1 MELWVGA
8 LNLGFLYAFMTMGVF
23 ITFRIHDFPD
33 ITVDGSF
40 TSGAA
45 ATAVLI
51 AAGFNPPAA
60 LLAGMLIG
68 MAAGA
73 VTAWIHARLDINGLL
88 AGILVMTG
96 LYSVNLHVMGRSNIP
111 LLNQATL
118 FTWMQKIN
126 PGMHAEIWISC
137 VLCVILAVFWL
148 GMSLF
153 FRTDLGLSM
162 RATGNNPVM
171 AAANGVNVNRMKIFG
186 IALANG
192 FVGLSGGLVA
202 QYQGFAD
209 IGMGIG
215 SVVIG
220 LASVIIGESIL
231 RKPSIH
237 VKVIGVIIGSVVF
250 RWMIAFALYV
260 GMNPIDLKLLTA
272 GFVLATL
279 VISGAVGKPES
290 AKMTWA
296 ERFKAAIS
304 HNRMMIAVGGIVILA
319 ISIPGIRALLTHR
332 PDAGKIHRIGIV
344 QIVDHSMLNVT
355 RDAFLEEMNR
365 IGYQSGK
372 NCLFQV
378 ENANG
383 DMSSVNTILDK
394 FLADRM
400 DVIVP
405 ISTGCTQAAM
415 HKIKDQPIVFAT
427 VANPFIIDAGRSD
440 TDHLPNVTGVYG
452 SVPMDKVLEMVRQ
465 VRKGKIRIG
474 SIWDAGQVNSVYNV
488 EQLKQVVQQ
497 DADVVFV
504 GATVTGSSEVFQAA
518 QSLAQQQID
527 MFVLAP
533 DNIVYSA
540 LDSVIKV
547 SESKKIPMVIT
558 DVERLSDGAL
568 CALGYDYATSGIQAA
583 HLVDRILKGESP
595 GSIPFEKYSRL
606 TIGVNLR
613 AARQMGIAIPSE
625 LLDRTTVIIA
635 EDGKVVQKKELI
647 HKAVQAKRLAL
658 FQFGDNELMNQAA
671 HGVLDELKVQGVME
685 TYPLRIDRKNA
696 QNEFYMAQSIAQ
708 EIVSQN
714 YDYIVTL
721 STPALQVTAQVN
733 KLIPH
738 IFGAVTDPY
747 RMGIAKTQQDHIPN
761 ITGVATFQPVEKTI
775 QVMRE
780 IFPRARRIGIVWNP
794 AEACSEACTYK
805 ARDEVGKQGFE
816 LVEVNVSS
824 TSEVMDAVRSLL
836 TRGVDL
842 FLTSGDNTVN
852 MAFNS
857 VAALL
862 RERRIPYFSNSFSDV
877 ERGGFIAVGA
887 DYEEVGRE
895 TARMAARVIS
905 GEDVGRIPIN
915 NYLPE
920 KMYVNRMLAKE
931 YGMELPEAFLNRA
944 AKIR

>member
-51 AAGFNPPAA
+51 AAGFNPLAA

-118 FTWMQKIN
+118 FTWIQKTN

-137 VLCVILAVFWL
+137 ILCAILAVFWL

-171 AAANGVNVNRMKIFG
+171 AAANGINVNRMKIFG

-635 EDGKVVQKKELI
+635 EDGKVVQKKELT

>member
-45 ATAVLI
+45 ATAVMI
-51 AAGFNPPAA
+51 AAGFNPLAA
-60 LLAGMLIG
+60 LMAGMLIG

-73 VTAWIHARLDINGLL
+73 ITAWIHARLNINGLL

-111 LLNQATL
+111 LLNQTTL
-118 FTWMQKIN
+118 FTWIQKTN
-126 PGMHAEIWISC
+126 PGLHSEVWISC
-137 VLCVILAVFWL
+137 VLCAILAVFWL
-148 GMSLF
+148 AVSLF
-153 FRTDLGLSM
+153 FKTDLGLSM

-171 AAANGVNVNRMKIFG
+171 AAANGINVHRMKILG

-231 RKPSIH
+231 RKRSIY
-237 VKVIGVIIGSVVF
+237 VKILSVIIGSVLF
-250 RWMIAFALYV
+250 RWMIAFALFV

-279 VISGAVGKPES
+279 VISGVVGNAESRKMNPVGRFKTVFYRNRWGLAVG
-290 AKMTWA
+290 
-296 ERFKAAIS
+296 AALILV
-304 HNRMMIAVGGIVILA
+304 VGFQ
-319 ISIPGIRALLTHR
+319 GIRPFLSDRLGS
-332 PDAGKIHRIGIV
+332 GKIHKIGVV
-344 QIVDHSMLNVT
+344 QLVDHGILNIT
-355 RDAFLEEMNR
+355 RDAFIGEMAR

-372 NCLFQV
+372 NCLFEV

-394 FLADRM
+394 FISDRV

-405 ISTGCTQAAM
+405 ISTGCTQAAIN
-415 HKIKDQPIVFAT
+415 KIKNRPIVFAT

-452 SVPMDKVLEMVRQ
+452 SVPMDKTLKMVRQ
-465 VRKGKIRIG
+465 ILKGKIKIG
-474 SIWDAGQVNSVYNV
+474 CIWDAGQANSVYNV
-488 EQLKQVVQQ
+488 EKLQQAVQQ
-497 DADVVFV
+497 DASAIFV
-504 GATVTGSSEVFQAA
+504 GATVTGSSEVYQAA
-518 QSLAQQQID
+518 QSLAQQQVD
-527 MFVLAP
+527 VFVLP
-533 DNIVYSA
+533 TDNIVYSA
-540 LDSVIKV
+540 LDSVIKA
-547 SESKKIPMVIT
+547 SESRKIPVFIC
-558 DVERLSDGAL
+558 DVERLSDGVL
-568 CALGYDYATSGIQAA
+568 GALGYDYTSSGIQAA
-583 HLVDRILKGESP
+583 HIVDRILKGEDP
-595 GSIPFEKYSRL
+595 QSIPFEKYSRL

-613 AARQMGIAIPSE
+613 TARQMGIPVPAE
-625 LLDRTTVIIA
+625 FLAQTTVIIG
-635 EDGKVVQKKELI
+635 EDGK
-647 HKAVQAKRLAL
+647 AVHEKNSFSTAAQPKRLAL
-658 FQFGDNELMNQAA
+658 FQFGDHELMNQAA
-671 HGVLDELKVQGVME
+671 QGVLDELKERGVIE
-685 TYPLRIDRKNA
+685 KYQLRIDRKNA

-747 RMGIAKTQQDHIPN
+747 RMGVAKTPQEHIAN

-780 IFPRARRIGIVWNP
+780 VFPRARRIGMVWNP

-805 ARDEVGKQGFE
+805 ARDEAGKQGFE
-816 LVEVNVSS
+816 LVEVNISS
-824 TSEVMDAVRSLL
+824 TSEVMDAVKSL
-836 TRGVDL
+836 TGRGIDL
-842 FLTSGDNTVN
+842 FFTSGDNTVN
-852 MAFNS
+852 MAFDAI
-857 VAALL
+857 AAVL
-862 RERRIPYFSNSFSDV
+862 RERQIPYFSNSFSDV
-877 ERGGFIAVGA
+877 ERGAFISIGA
-887 DYEEVGRE
+887 DYAEVGRE
-895 TARMAARVIS
+895 TARMAIRVIS
-905 GEDVGRIPIN
+905 GEDISKIPIN

-920 KMYVNRMLAKE
+920 KMYVNRMLARE
-931 YGMELPEAFLNRA
+931 YGMELPEVFLNRA
-944 AKIR
+944 SKIK

>member
-51 AAGFNPPAA
+51 AAGFNPLAA

-118 FTWMQKIN
+118 FTWIQKTN

-137 VLCVILAVFWL
+137 ILCAILAVFWL

>member
-1 MELWVGA
+1 
-8 LNLGFLYAFMTMGVF
+8 
-23 ITFRIHDFPD
+23 
-33 ITVDGSF
+33 
-40 TSGAA
+40 
-45 ATAVLI
+45 
-51 AAGFNPPAA
+51 
-60 LLAGMLIG
+60 
-68 MAAGA
+68 
-73 VTAWIHARLDINGLL
+73 
-88 AGILVMTG
+88 
-96 LYSVNLHVMGRSNIP
+96 
-111 LLNQATL
+111 
-118 FTWMQKIN
+118 
-126 PGMHAEIWISC
+126 
-137 VLCVILAVFWL
+137 
-148 GMSLF
+148 
-153 FRTDLGLSM
+153 M

-606 TIGVNLR
+606 TIGVNLQT
-613 AARQMGIAIPSE
+613 ARLMGIAIPAE

-635 EDGKVVQKKELI
+635 EDGKVVQKKELT

>member
-51 AAGFNPPAA
+51 AAGFNPLAA

-118 FTWMQKIN
+118 FTWIQKTN

-137 VLCVILAVFWL
+137 ILCAILAVFWL

-171 AAANGVNVNRMKIFG
+171 AAANGINVNRMKIFG

-635 EDGKVVQKKELI
+635 EDGKVVQKKELT

-780 IFPRARRIGIVWNP
+780 ICPRARRIGIVWNP

>member
-1 MELWVGA
+1 
-8 LNLGFLYAFMTMGVF
+8 
-23 ITFRIHDFPD
+23 
-33 ITVDGSF
+33 
-40 TSGAA
+40 
-45 ATAVLI
+45 
-51 AAGFNPPAA
+51 
-60 LLAGMLIG
+60 
-68 MAAGA
+68 
-73 VTAWIHARLDINGLL
+73 
-88 AGILVMTG
+88 
-96 LYSVNLHVMGRSNIP
+96 
-111 LLNQATL
+111 
-118 FTWMQKIN
+118 
-126 PGMHAEIWISC
+126 
-137 VLCVILAVFWL
+137 
-148 GMSLF
+148 
-153 FRTDLGLSM
+153 
-162 RATGNNPVM
+162 
-171 AAANGVNVNRMKIFG
+171 
-186 IALANG
+186 
-192 FVGLSGGLVA
+192 
-202 QYQGFAD
+202 
-209 IGMGIG
+209 
-215 SVVIG
+215 
-220 LASVIIGESIL
+220 
-231 RKPSIH
+231 
-237 VKVIGVIIGSVVF
+237 
-250 RWMIAFALYV
+250 
-260 GMNPIDLKLLTA
+260 
-272 GFVLATL
+272 
-279 VISGAVGKPES
+279 
-290 AKMTWA
+290 
-296 ERFKAAIS
+296 
-304 HNRMMIAVGGIVILA
+304 
-319 ISIPGIRALLTHR
+319 
-332 PDAGKIHRIGIV
+332 
-344 QIVDHSMLNVT
+344 
-355 RDAFLEEMNR
+355 
-365 IGYQSGK
+365 
-372 NCLFQV
+372 
-378 ENANG
+378 
-383 DMSSVNTILDK
+383 
-394 FLADRM
+394 
-400 DVIVP
+400 
-405 ISTGCTQAAM
+405 
-415 HKIKDQPIVFAT
+415 
-427 VANPFIIDAGRSD
+427 
-440 TDHLPNVTGVYG
+440 
-452 SVPMDKVLEMVRQ
+452 
-465 VRKGKIRIG
+465 
-474 SIWDAGQVNSVYNV
+474 
-488 EQLKQVVQQ
+488 
-497 DADVVFV
+497 
-504 GATVTGSSEVFQAA
+504 
-518 QSLAQQQID
+518 
-527 MFVLAP
+527 
-533 DNIVYSA
+533 
-540 LDSVIKV
+540 
-547 SESKKIPMVIT
+547 MVIT

>member
-1 MELWVGA
+1 M
-8 LNLGFLYAFMTMGVF
+8 
-23 ITFRIHDFPD
+23 
-33 ITVDGSF
+33 
-40 TSGAA
+40 
-45 ATAVLI
+45 
-51 AAGFNPPAA
+51 
-60 LLAGMLIG
+60 
-68 MAAGA
+68 
-73 VTAWIHARLDINGLL
+73 
-88 AGILVMTG
+88 
-96 LYSVNLHVMGRSNIP
+96 
-111 LLNQATL
+111 
-118 FTWMQKIN
+118 
-126 PGMHAEIWISC
+126 
-137 VLCVILAVFWL
+137 
-148 GMSLF
+148 
-153 FRTDLGLSM
+153 
-162 RATGNNPVM
+162 
-171 AAANGVNVNRMKIFG
+171 
-186 IALANG
+186 
-192 FVGLSGGLVA
+192 
-202 QYQGFAD
+202 
-209 IGMGIG
+209 
-215 SVVIG
+215 
-220 LASVIIGESIL
+220 
-231 RKPSIH
+231 
-237 VKVIGVIIGSVVF
+237 
-250 RWMIAFALYV
+250 
-260 GMNPIDLKLLTA
+260 
-272 GFVLATL
+272 
-279 VISGAVGKPES
+279 
-290 AKMTWA
+290 
-296 ERFKAAIS
+296 
-304 HNRMMIAVGGIVILA
+304 
-319 ISIPGIRALLTHR
+319 
-332 PDAGKIHRIGIV
+332 
-344 QIVDHSMLNVT
+344 
-355 RDAFLEEMNR
+355 
-365 IGYQSGK
+365 
-372 NCLFQV
+372 
-378 ENANG
+378 
-383 DMSSVNTILDK
+383 
-394 FLADRM
+394 
-400 DVIVP
+400 
-405 ISTGCTQAAM
+405 
-415 HKIKDQPIVFAT
+415 
-427 VANPFIIDAGRSD
+427 
-440 TDHLPNVTGVYG
+440 
-452 SVPMDKVLEMVRQ
+452 
-465 VRKGKIRIG
+465 
-474 SIWDAGQVNSVYNV
+474 
-488 EQLKQVVQQ
+488 
-497 DADVVFV
+497 
-504 GATVTGSSEVFQAA
+504 
-518 QSLAQQQID
+518 
-527 MFVLAP
+527 
-533 DNIVYSA
+533 
-540 LDSVIKV
+540 
-547 SESKKIPMVIT
+547 
-558 DVERLSDGAL
+558 
-568 CALGYDYATSGIQAA
+568 
-583 HLVDRILKGESP
+583 
-595 GSIPFEKYSRL
+595 
-606 TIGVNLR
+606 
-613 AARQMGIAIPSE
+613 
-625 LLDRTTVIIA
+625 
-635 EDGKVVQKKELI
+635 QKKELT